1 MILFNIL
8 IKYFNKNFIK
18 ENKKYNFYLFYKYKN
33 FKLILLKK

>member
-18 ENKKYNFYLFYKYKN
+18 ENKKFKIIYLIKTYTYITK
-33 FKLILLKK
+33 